1 MNFLYHLNLNKAAE
15 IQNALLH
22 RVTGSGLLD
31 TVAQIAFDTIVS
43 HPKIFDGTA
52 VRTFIL
58 SNDVLDDVTI
68 SGSSSTQVVSQ
79 NATKTF
85 VSSSIATIANTSLTL
100 SGSANHIL
108 INGDVSSS
116 LNLTQNRTFILSLP
130 STVNLSNLSV
140 SGNLH
145 LSGVQNITTSSLNFL
160 ISSGS
165 EYVTKTISGS
175 ELVNLIGLS
184 NVENITLSTWTGSV
198 NLIKVGTITEGEW
211 NGTDIDDTYIS
222 SSNVWHGKQD
232 ALTGSGFV
240 KSSVGNITYDTNTYL
255 TTISGIVA
263 GGELSGSYPSPSLV
277 NNAVVTKI
285 LSGYNTL
292 GGVITSS
299 DSILT
304 AFGKAQSQINALVGG
319 SIFQTTWNANT
330 NTPTLVSSS
339 GSKGNYYI
347 VDVSGSTNL
356 DGISDWKV
364 GDWAI
369 YDGDV
374 WRKVDNTD
382 AVSSV
387 NGFTGAVSLVTTNI
401 LEGDNLYH
409 TNSRAINSTLTG
421 YVSGSGTIA
430 SSDTILSAIQKL
442 SGNIGILV
450 TGVSSVFG
458 RTGTITAQSGD
469 YTTNLVI
476 ESGSLYYTD
485 ERVDDRVSALIQ
497 NGIGVSWSYSDV
509 SNTLT
514 GDVNLTPF
522 TTSDLIEGSNLY
534 YTNSR
539 SRASISSSIESLT
552 YNSGSGVFSLTSG
565 YSIPLTSSQYNWDV
579 AYSNIINS
587 LTTSGSF
594 GTASL
599 VSNVLNIPTYTLF
612 GLGGVPYT
620 GATANV
626 DLGTYTLS
634 SGNVNSSGN
643 FISSKSSLATWGIS
657 NASSSAVYGGFNGSS
672 ITGGYFQLFGASSA
686 GSGITPAGG
695 GEFVINSSVSST
707 TKFNILNY
715 NGSSYSTL
723 FSINTSG
730 TAIFNNLAS
739 GIIKSTSGTL
749 SAATASVDYIAG
761 NVGTANY
768 IPIFSGSGVLGNS
781 SMYENGQSLDNNG
794 IFRVMSGNY
803 AVASS
808 GKGLELTYYSPDDY
822 GAISSYHR
830 GVGYKNLRFNGSS
843 IILALSGVVK
853 ATFVENGL
861 LLNTTT
867 DLGYRLDV
875 NGTGRF
881 TNTLYITGS
890 IFSSGSIISD
900 GNLFVTGS
908 GNYTS
913 LVSASDFY
921 YQNTSV
927 SQSINNRIKY
937 ADVLPTNGIEL
948 SSNNQ
953 RIIFRDGSNLYG
965 FVDYYLVANESQ
977 KYIQQQLSI
986 EDYLLYSE
994 LYQKPSYVRNVITD
1008 GTTTSGLYIT
1018 GSNTNITNNYAQ
1030 LVGGTSS
1037 LYVGTLGVRMTGI
1050 KNNTVGTYNILVSSG
1065 SDYTIGALQSIPN
1078 SVLSNSSIAFVT
1090 SSANGLIITGSSV
1103 TLGATMSLNLV
1114 QDINTTASPTFNNLS
1129 LTGNVTVGGDVTVNG
1144 TVTQINSTQVEI
1156 GDNIILLNKVSNV
1169 ADAGIYIL
1177 DATSTTGT
1185 GSLLWD
1191 ATNNYWKGGW
1201 KDSEYRM
1208 SQFSG
1213 SMVTNSFVSINS
1225 SGYMISNTSPTTIGD
1240 IYQWGGSEWSV
1251 SNIIDG
1257 GSY

>member
-31 TVAQIAFDTIVS
+31 TVAQIAFDTVVS

-85 VSSSIATIANTSLTL
+85 ISSSIATIANTSLTL

-140 SGNLH
+140 SGNLY

-211 NGTDIDDTYIS
+211 NGIDIADAYIG
-222 SSNVWHGKQD
+222 SSNTWHGKQD
-232 ALTGSGFV
+232 ALSGSGFV
-240 KSSVGNITYDTNTYL
+240 KISGTTISYDNSTYL
-255 TTISGIVA
+255 TGNQTIT
-263 GGELSGSYPSPSLV
+263 LSG
-277 NNAVVTKI
+277 
-285 LSGYNTL
+285 
-292 GGVITSS
+292 
-299 DSILT
+299 
-304 AFGKAQSQINALVGG
+304 
-319 SIFQTTWNANT
+319 
-330 NTPTLVSSS
+330 
-339 GSKGNYYI
+339 
-347 VDVSGSTNL
+347 DVSGSGETS
-356 DGISDWKV
+356 ISTTVTKIN
-364 GDWAI
+364 GTSLA
-369 YDGDV
+369 GLATGLL
-374 WRKVDNTD
+374 KNTT
-382 AVSSV
+382 S
-387 NGFTGAVSLVTTNI
+387 
-401 LEGDNLYH
+401 
-409 TNSRAINSTLTG
+409 
-421 YVSGSGTIA
+421 
-430 SSDTILSAIQKL
+430 
-442 SGNIGILV
+442 
-450 TGVSSVFG
+450 TGVPSIAV
-458 RTGTITAQSGD
+458 A
-469 YTTNLVI
+469 
-476 ESGSLYYTD
+476 
-485 ERVDDRVSALIQ
+485 
-497 NGIGVSWSYSDV
+497 GI
-509 SNTLT
+509 
-514 GDVNLTPF
+514 
-522 TTSDLIEGSNLY
+522 
-534 YTNSR
+534 
-539 SRASISSSIESLT
+539 
-552 YNSGSGVFSLTSG
+552 
-565 YSIPLTSSQYNWDV
+565 
-579 AYSNIINS
+579 
-587 LTTSGSF
+587 
-594 GTASL
+594 
-599 VSNVLNIPTYTLF
+599 
-612 GLGGVPYT
+612 
-620 GATANV
+620 
-626 DLGTYTLS
+626 
-634 SGNVNSSGN
+634 
-643 FISSKSSLATWGIS
+643 
-657 NASSSAVYGGFNGSS
+657 
-672 ITGGYFQLFGASSA
+672 
-686 GSGITPAGG
+686 
-695 GEFVINSSVSST
+695 
-707 TKFNILNY
+707 
-715 NGSSYSTL
+715 
-723 FSINTSG
+723 
-730 TAIFNNLAS
+730 
-739 GIIKSTSGTL
+739 
-749 SAATASVDYIAG
+749 DYIAG
-761 NVGTANY
+761 GVGTANY
-768 IPIFSGSGVLGNS
+768 ISKFSGSGVLGNS
-781 SMYENGQSLDNNG
+781 LIYENGTTLETSG
-794 IFRVMSGNY
+794 IIRAMSGTY
-803 AVASS
+803 TAVGTGKGVEISYDSVSDYGQLLSYDRAGSAFKPFYFNASQIRFQISSTTKGLIDSNGLIVGGTATNSGDVFTISNGGLAQIEFGQFTSTLARTFFFNRSS
-808 GKGLELTYYSPDDY
+808 GLYITNQVNALDHRFFIGASEKVRIDSSGNIGVNTTSPTRLITVNDSQPY
-822 GAISSYHR
+822 IGFSVSNVEKWVIGRSVSGYFGAY
-830 GVGYKNLRFNGSS
+830 NNTL
-843 IILALSGVVK
+843 
-853 ATFVENGL
+853 ATFPLAIFDSTGNVSIMNQL
-861 LLNTTT
+861 
-867 DLGYRLDV
+867 DSGYRLDV
-875 NGTGRF
+875 TGTGRF
-881 TNTLYITGS
+881 TGALTLNSYLSTGAGSGDIRFGDGTGYYLNFKINAGTTKAALSDSGIMFAESFIAGSGLSSTTTSARLGTNYLYFGDGTGYVFNIGRRSNGTSFMSFNDIAGAIGVSGVMTISNTTTSTSTTTGALIVSGGLGVYNIFTNYANISSNLYVTGS
-890 IFSSGSIISD
+890 IFSSGSIRSN
-900 GNLFVTGS
+900 GNIFVTGS

-937 ADVLPTNGIEL
+937 VDVLPTNGIEL

-965 FVDYYLVANESQ
+965 YVEYNLVANESQ

-994 LYQKPSYVRNVITD
+994 LYQRPSYIRNVITD

-1018 GSNTNITNNYAQ
+1018 GSNTNIANNYAQ

-1065 SDYTIGALQSIPN
+1065 SNYTIGALQSLPN

-1103 TLGATMSLNLV
+1103 SLGATMSLNLV

-1129 LTGNVTVGGDVTVNG
+1129 LTGNVTVGGNVTVNG

-1169 ADAGIYIL
+1169 ADAGIYII
-1177 DATSTTGT
+1177 DALATTGT

-1225 SGYMISNTSPTTIGD
+1225 SGYLISNTSPTTIGD
-1240 IYQWGGSEWSV
+1240 IYQWGGSGWSV
-1251 SNIIDG
+1251 TNIIDG